1 MLDRED
7 IERIIKEVNKVKDI
21 FKIEEIKLDT
31 INLNSFNKVDER
43 ITYIDSSYV
52 SGIVGPFSYI
62 FSRAVAISEDE
73 EIKIKDFVI
82 IPDILIEVVEENR
95 RKSIEISSIASLI
108 SKGLEY
114 KLLDSIREGYVIFD
128 GSLISDY
135 VLFGKFERSI
145 IEEIN
150 KRIFEFRSK
159 FLSLSKY
166 KVLSVAKRILHSK
179 LLENNKPDFIVL
191 LNKYPY
197 EPFCTKIISKDI
209 YNMKIKALYIRSR
222 PYDHI
227 YRVESFDNLS
237 DEEFLSVVKTIF
249 DGVSYPIGLKMA
261 HNLSKI
267 KEREKRMIEDIIKNI
282 IGLEKSMGWETK

>member
-7 IERIIKEVNKVKDI
+7 IEKIIESVNKVKDI
-21 FKIEEIKLDT
+21 FKKEEIKIDT
-31 INLNSFNKVDER
+31 VNLNDFEKINEK

-62 FSRAVAISEDE
+62 YSRAVAVSENK
-73 EIKIKDFVI
+73 EIIIKDFII
-82 IPDILIEVVEENR
+82 IPDILIEVVEENK
-95 RKSIEISSIASLI
+95 RKNIEISSVASLI
-108 SKGLEY
+108 SKNLEY
-114 KLLDSIREGYVIFD
+114 RLLDNIKEGYVIFD

-135 VLFGKFERSI
+135 VLFGKFERST

-150 KRIFEFRSK
+150 KRIFEFREK

-179 LLENNKPDFIVL
+179 LFDSIKPDFIAL
-191 LNKYPY
+191 LNKYPF
-197 EPFCTKIISKDI
+197 EPFCTNIIKKEISDI
-209 YNMKIKALYIRSR
+209 RIKALYIRSKA
-222 PYDHI
+222 YDHI

-237 DEEFLSVVKTIF
+237 DEEFLRVVKTIF
-249 DGVSYPIGLKMA
+249 EDTSYPTGLKIA

-267 KEREKRMIEDIIKNI
+267 REKEKRMIEDIIKNI
-282 IGLEKSMGWETK
+282 IGMDKSIGWETK

>member
-1 MLDRED
+1 MLDKED
-7 IERIIKEVNKVKDI
+7 IEKIIEKVNEVKGI
-21 FKIEEIKLDT
+21 FRREEIKIDT
-31 INLNSFNKVDER
+31 IDLNNFEKINEK

-52 SGIVGPFSYI
+52 SGIVGPLSYI
-62 FSRAVAISEDE
+62 FSRAVAVSEDK
-73 EIKIKDFVI
+73 EIEIKDFII

-95 RKSIEISSIASLI
+95 KKSMEISSIASLI
-108 SKGLEY
+108 SKNLEY
-114 KLLDSIREGYVIFD
+114 KLLDSIRDGYVIFD

-150 KRIFEFRSK
+150 KRIFDFRSK
-159 FLSLSKY
+159 FLSLNKY

-179 LLENNKPDFIVL
+179 LLEGNKPDFVIL
-191 LNKYPY
+191 LNEYPY
-197 EPFCTKIISKDI
+197 EPFCTKIISKNVQDI
-209 YNMKIKALYIRSR
+209 KIKALYIRSK

-237 DEEFLSVVKTIF
+237 DEEFLSVVRTIF

-267 KEREKRMIEDIIKNI
+267 KEKEKRMIEDIIKNI
-282 IGLEKSMGWETK
+282 IGLEKSIGWETK